1 MRWARTFPQPV
12 PLVFPNTR
20 DALLAA
26 IAAAPAR
33 EGGPLLVYIHDTL
46 ALDQI
51 YVSEAVLPSL
61 KDKKHI
67 EVLGK
72 PSALEF
78 DGDGYIKSPFDS
90 Q

>member
-1 MRWARTFPQPV
+1 M
-12 PLVFPNTR
+12 
-20 DALLAA
+20 
-26 IAAAPAR
+26 
-33 EGGPLLVYIHDTL
+33 YIHDTL